1 MWFCFIVSPVP
12 ITAPHNITVKRVAHT
27 SIEVSWLSLSLEEA
41 RGFVSSYTV
50 AYQSG
55 QNNFSLSAMYMSVPG
70 NQKIVVIDGLNPD
83 FTYHVKVWANT
94 SAGAGMASKAIVAEP
109 LAMTGKMIDYKGLK
123 LM

>member
-1 MWFCFIVSPVP
+1 MR
-12 ITAPHNITVKRVAHT
+12 ITPS

-55 QNNFSLSAMYMSVPG
+55 MNNFSLLAMYISVPG
-70 NQKIVVIDGLNPD
+70 NQTIVVIDGLNPD
-83 FTYHVKVWANT
+83 FIYHVKVWANT

-109 LAMTGKMIDYKGLK
+109 LAMTGKMIIYQ
-123 LM
+123 